1 MGSQRLARK
10 NLRELGGVPIIV
22 RAIRKCLDCCEFNEV
37 WVNSE
42 NSQFGEIAASE
53 GVHFHQRPEELGGHA
68 ATSEQYIA
76 EFLDSHPCEWVVQV
90 HSIAPLLTASEIRA
104 FVEYVQKSTADVVLS
119 YEPIQ
124 IECTYLGKPVN
135 FTFAEKTN
143 SQDLQP
149 IQRISWSITAWRR
162 SSFLSAVARGECA
175 TYSGK
180 VDFYPVSPLA
190 SHVIKTEQD
199 LKIAEALLPLV
210 EPESRSIN
218 HGGHREHRG

>member
-1 MGSQRLARK
+1 MILALIPARMGSQRLARK
-10 NLRELGGVPIIV
+10 NLRELGGVPLIV
-22 RAIRKCLDCCEFNEV
+22 RAIRKCLECCCLGEI

-42 NSQFGEIAASE
+42 NSQFGEIATSE
-53 GVHFHQRPEELGGHA
+53 GVHFHQRPDALGGNA
-68 ATSEQYIA
+68 VTSEQYIA

-90 HSIAPLLTASEIRA
+90 HSIAPLLTTSEIRA

-119 YEPIQ
+119 YESIQ
-124 IECTYLGKPVN
+124 IECAYLGKPVN

-143 SQDLQP
+143 SQELQP

-180 VDFYPVSPLA
+180 VDYYPVSPLA

-210 EPESRSIN
+210 ED
-218 HGGHREHRG
+218 

>member
-1 MGSQRLARK
+1 MSEFLALIPARMASQRLAKK
-10 NLRELGGVPIIV
+10 NLRELGGVRLIS
-22 RAIRKCLDCCEFNEV
+22 RAIRKCKSAGVFDEV

-42 NSQFGEIAASE
+42 HPDFGNIAAAE
-53 GVHFHQRPEELGGHA
+53 GVHFHQRPEELGNNQ

-76 EFLDSHPCEWVVQV
+76 EFLKKHECDWVVQV
-90 HSIAPLLTASEIRA
+90 HSIAPLLTVSGIQK
-104 FVEYVQKSTADVVLS
+104 FVEYTKHSNADVVLS
-119 YEPIQ
+119 FEPIQ
-124 IECTYLGKPVN
+124 IECSLGGVPIN
-135 FTFAEKTN
+135 FKFSEKTN
-143 SQDLQP
+143 SQELQP

-180 VDFYPVSPLA
+180 VDYYPVSPLA

-210 EPESRSIN
+210 ED
-218 HGGHREHRG
+218 